1 MATANSDS
9 LTTVTTLSDLY
20 KKTNT
25 DVQVALKRVTEEYNW
40 LDEYPDEM
48 IEASGNEMRLVLDV
62 NLAYGG
68 SFIPDAGYE
77 DMGATAAPTHGTLAI
92 SQFNK
97 RFYYTGL
104 AKALDSRARAGM
116 IQRQTQY
123 QAIKAIEILGNKIG
137 VSSYGFTTGTVAV
150 VKDTESS
157 STTHTSVTIYRGF
170 GSTLVSGTPTTATNT
185 YMNVLFRVG
194 EGIALIRSG
203 SIVEFGTI
211 TASPGTAGVG
221 TINFTT
227 NGTCTPTAGDLIVYA
242 NSVTGATL
250 SETDQNRWQP
260 GWLDILTSSSLHGL
274 ATSSAQNWQAGYAN
288 VSGGR
293 MAWSTQEAMANGL
306 WNKGGVKM
314 NKAIYSQGVRRD
326 ILAGERA
333 AIRWDSSNF
342 DWDADFGTKGFKYM
356 TSQLVPPGFF
366 IGWNDQ
372 CIGRKY
378 LSDKPDYDAG
388 PGIFSIDKVQDRSA
402 WASSFDFFFIRACNN
417 RAGTGYASSL
427 TEAP

>member
-1 MATANSDS
+1 MATAQADS
-9 LTTVTTLSDLY
+9 ISSVSSLADLY

-25 DVQVALKRVTEEYNW
+25 DVKVALKRVTEEYNW

-62 NLAYGG
+62 NLAAGG
-68 SFIPDAGYE
+68 SFIPDGGGE
-77 DMGATAAPTHGTLAI
+77 DMGFTAAPTHGTLSI

-104 AKALDSRARAGM
+104 AKALDTKSRSAS
-116 IQRQTQY
+116 IQRQTQF

-137 VSSYGFTTGTVAV
+137 VSSYGFTTGTVSV
-150 VKDTESS
+150 VKTTEASG
-157 STTHTSVTIYRGF
+157 TTHTSVALKNAF
-170 GSTLVSGTPTTATNT
+170 GSTLIAGGTTAQDT
-185 YMNVLFRVG
+185 YLSAQYRVG

-203 SIVEFGTI
+203 SIVDFGII

-221 TINFTT
+221 TIDFTT
-227 NGTCTPTAGDLIVYA
+227 NGTATPTAGDLIVYG
-242 NSVTGATL
+242 NSVGAATL
-250 SETDQNRWQP
+250 AETDQNRWQP
-260 GWLDILTSSSLHGL
+260 GWLDMLTSSSLHGL
-274 ATSSAQNWQAGYAN
+274 TTAAAQNWQAGYAN
-288 VSGGR
+288 TAGGR
-293 MAWSTQEAMANGL
+293 MSWATQEAMANGL

-326 ILAGERA
+326 IFSGERA
-333 AIRWDSSNF
+333 AIRWEGSNF

-366 IGWNDQ
+366 IGYNDQ
-372 CIGRKY
+372 AVGRKY

-388 PGIFSIDKVQDRSA
+388 PGIFSIDKVQDKSA
-402 WASSFDFFFIRACNN
+402 WASSYDFFFMRICSN
-417 RAGTGYASSL
+417 RAGMGYAANL
-427 TEAP
+427 TEQ